1 MTGRR
6 ATGRFDGGTASEVG
20 SVTAELAV
28 GLVGLVLVLAAVVG
42 VPAAGQAQLRCAD
55 AARAG
60 AREAARGEGAATVAA
75 VARHLAGPRADV
87 DVTEDGSW
95 VTVAVGLPVD
105 LALPGRPVLLA
116 RASATALVEGPGM
129 AAAAGGVTAA
139 GGPTAAARAVGAVS
153 SR

>member
-1 MTGRR
+1 VTGQV
-6 ATGRFDGGTASEVG
+6 TGGTATESG

-28 GLVGLVLVLAAVVG
+28 GLLGLVLVLGAVVG

-87 DVTEDGSW
+87 EVTEDGPW

-105 LALPGRPVLLA
+105 LALPGRPVVLA
-116 RASATALVEGPGM
+116 RASATALVEGPGTAATAGG
-129 AAAAGGVTAA
+129 AAAPV
-139 GGPTAAARAVGAVS
+139 RAVATVG